1 MAKVKN
7 DLLNDHAKRYISEV
21 MKKQLVDNNF
31 TPKNDREL
39 HWYRLVDNNVLQ
51 GVVFYTQWAAIPILM
66 SVGYSCHPLF
76 LAPEYPTNLHIPSM
90 MRSHEVLNP
99 GRPIIQQTNRTK
111 YAPDIAV
118 TCPDTPNH
126 GVDIL
131 TDVIS
136 RLDSVHNVEECYQMH
151 KKQRLVAAELLK
163 VPVSTIW
170 GNISTDFM
178 SETVFM
184 NDEELLPYCKERIT
198 KELQRYEKAQT
209 VRKLWNVEKADFEAL
224 QHLKMAVI
232 DGKRDEYLRH
242 LQKQQDL
249 HLIQFRKK
257 IKNIF

>member
-7 DLLNDHAKRYISEV
+7 DILNDHAKRYISKV

-31 TPKNDREL
+31 APKNDREL

-118 TCPDTPNH
+118 TCPDNVDQ
-126 GVDIL
+126 GADIL
-131 TDVIS
+131 TDILS
-136 RLDSVHNVEECYQMH
+136 MLNSVHNMDECYQLH
-151 KKQRLVAAELLK
+151 KKQHQVVAELVG
-163 VPVSTIW
+163 VPVSTVW
-170 GNISTDFM
+170 ANVSSDFM
-178 SETVFM
+178 SEIVFM
-184 NDEELLPYCKERIT
+184 NDEELLPYCQERIT
-198 KELQRYEKAQT
+198 SELLRYEKAQT
-209 VRKLWNVEKADFEAL
+209 VRKLWNVEKADLEAL
-224 QHLKMAVI
+224 QYLKAAVI
-232 DGKRDEYLRH
+232 EGKREEYILY
-242 LQKQQDL
+242 
-249 HLIQFRKK
+249 
-257 IKNIF
+257 